1 MRGKREKF
9 KMDKHKRRVGVM
21 IHTKLSSIG
30 KFIMLAGF
38 LTSPIWLFLGDWRDK
53 VLMLV
58 LLPLGL
64 CLWLF
69 KKEKVLMTKEEHQ
82 RYELQKIIGV

>member
-1 MRGKREKF
+1 MA
-9 KMDKHKRRVGVM
+9 KHKRRIGVM

-30 KFIMLAGF
+30 KSIILAGII
-38 LTSPIWLFLGDWRDK
+38 TSPIWLLLGDWRDK

-58 LLPLGL
+58 LFPLGL

-69 KKEKVLMTKEEHQ
+69 KKEKILMTKEEYE
-82 RYELQKIIGV
+82 RYWLKEILGV